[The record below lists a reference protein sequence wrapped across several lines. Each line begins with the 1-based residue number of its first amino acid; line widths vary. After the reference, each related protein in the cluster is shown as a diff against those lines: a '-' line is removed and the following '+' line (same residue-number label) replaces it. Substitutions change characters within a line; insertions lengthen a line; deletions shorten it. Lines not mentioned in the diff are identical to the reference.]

1 MKNTRLF
8 ATLAL
13 AALLLPTAGF
23 AAPSEAELMKQAKI
37 TKAEAEKI
45 ALAKVPQ
52 GKIQS
57 AEIENEHHALVWSF
71 DIVKPGS
78 KDITEVLVDAK
89 TGKIVSVDIENPA
102 AQAKER
108 AEDKA
113 AAAKP

>member
-1 MKNTRLF
+1 MKHTLF
-8 ATLAL
+8 ASLAV
-13 AALLLPTAGF
+13 ATFLLPSLGF
-23 AAPSEAELMKQAKI
+23 PAESEAGLMKQAKV
-37 TKAEAEKI
+37 TKAQAEEI

-52 GKIQS
+52 GKIKS

-71 DIVKPGS
+71 DITTPGS

-89 TGKIVSVDIENPA
+89 SGKILSVDTENPA

-113 AAAKP
+113 AAQKH